1 MPQNVPK
8 IAPKSACFSLTWHLA
23 NRIIMEVGAIPAKT
37 KEEEQ
42 ATDTNGKD

>member
-1 MPQNVPK
+1 MAENVSK
-8 IAPKSACFSLTWHLA
+8 IASESARFSLTWHMP
-23 NRIIMEVGAIPAKT
+23 NRIIMEVGAIPAKA